1 MNAPLNPALSFGV
14 GVGVVCALLPTGLAA
29 SWIVSAESR
38 LEAAEASEAG
48 EPIAATAAAAD
59 EGYCT
64 PELRKVLRRV
74 LTSCGLVGADGAAGR
89 GCQPADAA
97 AVATLAGGDFNSLFL
112 PLADRAA
119 IVQFEKNDA
128 ALASEDT
135 ALVEKVFAQRG
146 GASWF
151 LVVAR
156 SSPEGSVA
164 HNRSL
169 SEQRARA
176 ITDHIKA
183 TFPDPEIEQQ
193 VGLLWL
199 GEEYAQ
205 LDADFCGWQRS
216 GGAEACTG
224 DDLNRSAFMAWIDCR
239 L

>member
-1 MNAPLNPALSFGV
+1 MNLPAVLGL
-14 GVGVVCALLPTGLAA
+14 GAVCALLPVSLAVA
-29 SWIVSAESR
+29 WIQAADQR
-38 LEAAEASEAG
+38 LAQAEASEG
-48 EPIAATAAAAD
+48 ESPTVAVAAAAD

-74 LTSCGLVGADGAAGR
+74 LTSCGLVGADGSGGR
-89 GCQPADAA
+89 GCQPTDAA
-97 AVATLAGGDFNSLFL
+97 AVATLAGGDFNALFL

-119 IVQFEKNDA
+119 IVQFEKNEA
-128 ALASEDT
+128 ALT
-135 ALVEKVFAQRG
+135 ADDISLVDRVFAERG

-164 HNRSL
+164 HNRDL

-176 ITDHIKA
+176 ITDHIHA
-183 TFPDPEIEQQ
+183 TFPDPELDQQ

-205 LDADFCGWQRS
+205 LNQDFCSWQRS
-216 GGAEACTG
+216 GSADACSA
-224 DDLNRSAFMAWIDCR
+224 DELNRSAFLAWIDCR

>member
-1 MNAPLNPALSFGV
+1 MKNPAIL
-14 GVGVVCALLPTGLAA
+14 GVGVVCVLLAPALAGMWMQSAA
-29 SWIVSAESR
+29 TR
-38 LEAAEASEAG
+38 LSHAEASAEEA
-48 EPIAATAAAAD
+48 PLAATAAVAD

-64 PELRKVLRRV
+64 PELRKILRRV

-89 GCQPADAA
+89 GCQPTDAA
-97 AVATLAGGDFNSLFL
+97 AVATMAGGDFNALFL

-128 ALASEDT
+128 ALSPEDT
-135 ALVEKVFAQRG
+135 ALVDRVFAERG

-156 SSPEGSVA
+156 ASPEGSVA
-164 HNRSL
+164 HNRAL

-176 ITDHIKA
+176 ITDHIHA
-183 TFPDPEIEQQ
+183 TFSDPELEQQ

-205 LDADFCGWQRS
+205 LSEDFCTWQRS
-216 GGAEACTG
+216 GGPDACTT
-224 DDLNRSAFMAWIDCR
+224 DDLNRSAFLAWIDCR

>member
-1 MNAPLNPALSFGV
+1 MNSPLHPALSLGI
-14 GVGVVCALLPTGLAA
+14 GAACALLPTGLATT
-29 SWIVSAESR
+29 WILSAQGR
-38 LEAAEASEAG
+38 LEAAEADEAG
-48 EPIAATAAAAD
+48 TPIAATAAAAD

-97 AVATLAGGDFNSLFL
+97 AVATLAGGDFNALFM

-119 IVQFEKNDA
+119 IVQFEKNEA
-128 ALASEDT
+128 ALAADDT
-135 ALVEKVFAQRG
+135 ALVDKVFAERG

-164 HNRSL
+164 HNRAL

-176 ITDHIKA
+176 ITDHIHA
-183 TFPDPEIEQQ
+183 TFPDPELDQQ

-205 LDADFCGWQRS
+205 LGDDFCGWQRS
-216 GGAEACTG
+216 GEAGACTT